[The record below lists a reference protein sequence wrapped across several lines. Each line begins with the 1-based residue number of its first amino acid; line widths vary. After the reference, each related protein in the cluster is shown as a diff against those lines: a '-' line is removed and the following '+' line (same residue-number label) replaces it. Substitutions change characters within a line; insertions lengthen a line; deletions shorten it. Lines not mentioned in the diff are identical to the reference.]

1 MALITLHGIDEAIS
15 NLNASPDTLKGR
27 LIALIRAAFPSEE
40 SMQQPQAIA
49 PEELI
54 LALWGEDDPARIR
67 QRRKNLSSL
76 KSALNKALKELGQ
89 EGKNPEGI
97 IIGRDYVFTISDE
110 HKDSI
115 LQQLGISPTMDA
127 GQLATLFR
135 EILGSILDR
144 GESRKQADQLL
155 AELDKAREMIMRA
168 AGHDSPAGDGI
179 DGKGS
184 GAGTGEATGD
194 AGGTGMVVE
203 EVALGENEEFE
214 IIEEIIDNDDQSA
227 EAAPEAADE
236 VEIAMETAAAP
247 AEMGEIEAIDEEAG
261 EAVDEVEVNDQE
273 ITEVVDEVEVSDQEI
288 TEAVDEVEVSDQ
300 EITEAVDEVEVSDQ
314 EITEVVDEVEV
325 SDQEI
330 TEAVDEV
337 EVSDQEITEVVDEVE
352 VNDQEITE
360 AVDEVEVS
368 DQEITEVVDEVEVS
382 DQEITEAV
390 DEVEVSDQEITEV
403 VDEVEAVEEAAIYD
417 EIAAGEDAPQGEGS
431 AIGDHPSVLPGPDA
445 DKTVPPPPS
454 SSNRPLDLSHY
465 LEASEALAAP
475 EQTLAESHDEYVAQ
489 ILERFMPRFIKIP
502 AGHYPVGTVTPG
514 RDERPAATIWLPG
527 FYISQVPVTNDLF
540 DFFVRETGYETDAEQ
555 VGFGTVFTGR
565 VSSRIDPDSGRK
577 VMAITRGAFSQRLR
591 GANWRH
597 PAGPESS
604 VEHKANHPVVQIS
617 RRDAL
622 AFAAWAGKRLPSED
636 EWEAAARGPQGLPF
650 PWGNEWRDGLANT
663 ESSLLGDTTPVTRY
677 GRGAMSPFGLCDL
690 LGNVFEWTATSVAP
704 DNRGPGPMI
713 HVLKGGCWIS
723 RDRVT
728 AAGRRLEND
737 TWSNIIGFRCAV

>member
-27 LIALIRAAFPSEE
+27 LIALIRAAFLSEE
-40 SMQQPQAIA
+40 SLQQPQTIA

-54 LALWGEDDPARIR
+54 RALWGEDDPARIR

-127 GQLATLFR
+127 GQLAALFR
-135 EILGSILDR
+135 EILGGILDK
-144 GESRKQADQLL
+144 GDSRKQADQLL

-168 AGHDSPAGDGI
+168 AGHGSPAGDGI
-179 DGKGS
+179 EEKGS

-194 AGGTGMVVE
+194 TDGTGMVVE

-214 IIEEIIDNDDQSA
+214 IIEEIIDNDAQSA
-227 EAAPEAADE
+227 GAGPEPADE
-236 VEIAMETAAAP
+236 VGIEMEPAVVPAAP
-247 AEMGEIEAIDEEAG
+247 GEI
-261 EAVDEVEVNDQE
+261 
-273 ITEVVDEVEVSDQEI
+273 EVVDEKIIEAVDVVEVSDQEI

-300 EITEAVDEVEVSDQ
+300 DITELVDEVEVSDQEISEAVDEVEVSDQEITEAVDVVEVSDQ

-325 SDQEI
+325 SDQ
-330 TEAVDEV
+330 
-337 EVSDQEITEVVDEVE
+337 Q
-352 VNDQEITE
+352 
-360 AVDEVEVS
+360 
-368 DQEITEVVDEVEVS
+368 ITEVVDEVEVS
-382 DQEITEAV
+382 DQDITEPV
-390 DEVEVSDQEITEV
+390 DEVEVSDQDIS
-403 VDEVEAVEEAAIYD
+403 EALGGGEIYD
-417 EIAAGEDAPQGEGS
+417 GITDGEDAPQGEGS
-431 AIGDHPSVLPGPDA
+431 AIGDHPSVLTGPDA
-445 DKTVPPPPS
+445 DRTVPPPPF
-454 SSNRPLDLSHY
+454 SSNRTLDLSHY
-465 LEASEALAAP
+465 LEADEALAAP
-475 EQTLAESHDEYVAQ
+475 EQTMAESHDEYVAQ

-502 AGHYPVGTVTPG
+502 AGHYPVGAVAPG

-555 VGFGTVFTGR
+555 AGSGTVFTGR

-577 VMAITRGAFSQRLR
+577 IMVITRGAFSQRVR

-604 VEHKANHPVVQIS
+604 VKHKANHPVVQIS

-663 ESSLLGDTTPVTRY
+663 ESSLLGDTTPVSRY
-677 GRGAMSPFGLCDL
+677 GRAAMSPFGLCDL
-690 LGNVFEWTATSVAP
+690 LGNVFEWTATSLP
-704 DNRGPGPMI
+704 PGSRGHGQLI

-723 RDRVT
+723 REPVT